1 MHKSVKPIHNCSKHL
16 RVFCTHASS
25 YTFYN
30 SCAHIPQPEVE
41 RRGKIFRRDPISS
54 SNLSIYIYIYPWTR
68 PPISPTH
75 NIFIHAYVYKCVY
88 IYIYNIQIYVYG
100 IHGDIANLY
109 DSLDASNFF
118 EPQCRLPQFKLS
130 HRTFRLR
137 RKCKPAA

>member
-1 MHKSVKPIHNCSKHL
+1 MHKSVKPIRNCSKHL

-54 SNLSIYIYIYPWTR
+54 SNFSIYIYIHGHARLYPLH
-68 PPISPTH
+68 I
-75 NIFIHAYVYKCVY
+75 IFLYMHMYINVY

>member
-54 SNLSIYIYIYPWTR
+54 SNLSIIYIYIHGHARLYPLH
-68 PPISPTH
+68 I
-75 NIFIHAYVYKCVY
+75 IFLYMHMYINVY
-88 IYIYNIQIYVYG
+88 IYIIYRYMYMGYMAISQIYTIVWMPATSSSHSVGYR
-100 IHGDIANLY
+100 N
-109 DSLDASNFF
+109 SN
-118 EPQCRLPQFKLS
+118 CRIERFV
-130 HRTFRLR
+130 
-137 RKCKPAA
+137 